1 MKENIGKYLEN
12 NFWPKLSKEKLTTEK
27 KKYELA
33 LPAQKKVTF
42 FKKIE
47 EEFYKFDVVRKG
59 IVAANVLALIYD
71 SDVSFLLMA
80 GSAFYL
86 FNQAKKIRSTP
97 EKIFNLISD
106 HQVQTSYP
114 TKSFQKRTFNY
125 DPTSIGINDIQLGY
139 LIDYNL
145 KTYQVVEHFQLNSNS
160 GAEEEKLVLLS
171 GIDELVLFKYF
182 DQVNLK
188 IRVAEKVN
196 IYSIDES
203 LDTEILLKQQPKA
216 ILTVNGKKFYRDA
229 YQTGSIY
236 SFTDDKVTHKY
247 GRWDYY
253 DESRVEYLTIEQV
266 GAKNFHAYV
275 GKLVHETAFSDILPK
290 K

>member
-59 IVAANVLALIYD
+59 IVAANVLAFMYD
-71 SDVSFLLMA
+71 SDVSFALFA
-80 GSAFYL
+80 GSAIYL
-86 FNQAKKIRSTP
+86 FNQAKKIKNTP
-97 EKIFNLISD
+97 EKVFNLISG
-106 HQVQTSYP
+106 HQIHTNNP
-114 TKSFQKRTFNY
+114 TKAFQKRSFNY

-139 LIDYNL
+139 LLDYDL
-145 KTYQVVEHFQLNSNS
+145 KTYQVVEHYQLNANNN
-160 GAEEEKLVLLS
+160 AEEEKIVLLS
-171 GIDELVLFKYF
+171 GINELVVFKYF

-188 IRVAEKVN
+188 IRVTEKVN

-203 LDTEILLKQQPKA
+203 LDTEILLKQQPKS
-216 ILTVNGKKFYRDA
+216 ILTVNGKKFYRDTNYA
-229 YQTGSIY
+229 GSFY
-236 SFTDDKVTHKY
+236 SFTENKVTHKY
-247 GRWDYY
+247 ARWDYY
-253 DESRVEYLTIEQV
+253 DESRVEYLAIEQV
-266 GAKNFHAYV
+266 GAKNFHAYI